1 MALSRAQHE
10 ANKANGAYHID
21 RHGNR
26 VPPAL
31 ARSAR
36 STDVVTGVRHT
47 ASNSAIDKAVF
58 NDPLKL
64 QIMSLR
70 ACGRHAEADRI
81 PIVVIIHQIQCV
93 SFQPVI
99 MQKKLV

>member
-36 STDVVTGVRHT
+36 S
-47 ASNSAIDKAVF
+47 
-58 NDPLKL
+58 
-64 QIMSLR
+64 
-70 ACGRHAEADRI
+70 CGRHAEADRLEGI
-81 PIVVIIHQIQCV
+81 RP
-93 SFQPVI
+93 
-99 MQKKLV
+99 KK

>member
-26 VPPAL
+26 VAPAL
-31 ARSAR
+31 ACSAR

-47 ASNSAIDKAVF
+47 AANSAIDKDVF

-64 QIMSLR
+64 QIISLR
-70 ACGRHAEADRI
+70 ACGRHAEADRLEG
-81 PIVVIIHQIQCV
+81 VRT
-93 SFQPVI
+93 
-99 MQKKLV
+99 KK

>member
-10 ANKANGAYHID
+10 ANKASGAYQTD

-26 VPPAL
+26 VAPAL

-36 STDVVTGVRHT
+36 STDVIHGERRRIDTGIT
-47 ASNSAIDKAVF
+47 SDTF

-64 QIMSLR
+64 QIASLR
-70 ACGRHAEADRI
+70 ACGRQAEADRLEGTI
-81 PIVVIIHQIQCV
+81 
-93 SFQPVI
+93 S
-99 MQKKLV
+99 KKR

>member
-47 ASNSAIDKAVF
+47 AGFV
-58 NDPLKL
+58 
-64 QIMSLR
+64 
-70 ACGRHAEADRI
+70 E
-81 PIVVIIHQIQCV
+81 
-93 SFQPVI
+93 
-99 MQKKLV
+99 

>member
-10 ANKANGAYHID
+10 ANKANCAYHID

-26 VPPAL
+26 VAPAL

-47 ASNSAIDKAVF
+47 ASNSAIVTPQNPF
-58 NDPLKL
+58 P
-64 QIMSLR
+64 R
-70 ACGRHAEADRI
+70 
-81 PIVVIIHQIQCV
+81 V
-93 SFQPVI
+93 SVSTARLLPKPNTSPEYI
-99 MQKKLV
+99 SRLTSA

>member
-47 ASNSAIDKAVF
+47 AANSAIDKAVF

-70 ACGRHAEADRI
+70 ACDRHAEADRLEGI
-81 PIVVIIHQIQCV
+81 RP
-93 SFQPVI
+93 
-99 MQKKLV
+99 KK

>member
-26 VPPAL
+26 VAPAL

-70 ACGRHAEADRI
+70 SCGRHAEADRLEG
-81 PIVVIIHQIQCV
+81 V
-93 SFQPVI
+93 
-99 MQKKLV
+99 KR